1 MNKFLAFYETR
12 KLITAFTKARQLSL
26 SIQSKPPQSKSWR
39 QILILCFHRHLG
51 LPKGLFPL
59 CFPHQNCNHIT
70 LDKCPGEFSD
80 FSRVLQPPPVIK
92 AVSSFRNHKVHL
104 RRQCHHIL
112 PPIINSSCFI
122 FYFLYW
128 ITVEKVFLPSF
139 LPRWRLRLTWCTT
152 SRFRFLNTVFNKNW
166 AVARSIE
173 TASAAVTTTS
183 TTTTQI
189 HTLHIC
195 PKRDPNPR
203 SQCYNS
209 TRLRPHNH
217 CRHGLLFLTSHAQR
231 FIYTANYTLSDDKST
246 TDSAMYTRNRNS
258 SPKYDMCKLTCC
270 NITCP

>member
-1 MNKFLAFYETR
+1 MCKGLS
-12 KLITAFTKARQLSL
+12 TAPQDTKTLRYQT
-26 SIQSKPPQSKSWR
+26 IPQSEEFLWR
-39 QILILCFHRHLG
+39 QEVSC
-51 LPKGLFPL
+51 KGKSNENPWTRTKPRSISVFQR
-59 CFPHQNCNHIT
+59 CGHQNCNHIT
-70 LDKCPGEFSD
+70 LDKCPREFSD
-80 FSRVLQPPPVIK
+80 FSRELQPPPVIK
-92 AVSSFRNHKVHL
+92 PVSSFRNHKVHL
-104 RRQCHHIL
+104 RRQCQHIL

-231 FIYTANYTLSDDKST
+231 FTYTVNYTLSDDKST